1 MAVKYVLKLLALMIY
16 RCIDLFIHLTLHP
29 SIFSTIER
37 SIELTIPHLSLYLSH
52 PTPPLLYLS
61 IHLLYP
67 CLSLSLSI
75 YTYMQYYHL
84 ADRFGKTFEE
94 AYSAMKRLGGC
105 KTVHILSFRLLL
117 IYFSC
122 LLDYYRYNLAVFS
135 ICKTIPHIIMLLPVS
150 LFLI

>member
-1 MAVKYVLKLLALMIY
+1 MHRSIHPFNPASINFFHHRAIHRTNYPPSIALSISSHAPAT
-16 RCIDLFIHLTLHP
+16 IPIHP
-29 SIFSTIER
+29 SA
-37 SIELTIPHLSLYLSH
+37 LS
-52 PTPPLLYLS
+52 
-61 IHLLYP
+61 
-67 CLSLSLSI
+67 LSLSLSI